1 MVMYLKKIVIF
12 LIMCISIFF
21 IGSNVKAQS
30 LGDLKGELNTL
41 EEKLEKNKQE
51 KKLTEEQIKQTEN
64 KAVEIKASI
73 EQIYSDIDTLNNE
86 IEQLNKDIEK
96 RDEEIKEVIKFVQV
110 SNGESAYMEY
120 LFGAKDFTDFIY
132 RLVVSEKMTNYNE
145 QLIDEYNQLITDNK
159 QKKVEL
165 ADNEKQLK
173 KKQEELK
180 VELDKLGDKL
190 SAISDTS
197 ISIEDDIKAQRET
210 IKMYQDMGCGENE
223 DVTSCSQRILSDIGS
238 SEDVVITSGGL
249 YRPLTSGVVTSEWGS
264 RWGGFHEGIDLSN
277 STHHIPAYSIGVG
290 VVASTIY
297 QSSCGGN
304 MVVAH
309 YNINGGMY
317 TVVYA
322 HLYSINV
329 STGQVLTPNTQVG
342 VMGGGSDTTWYDQC
356 TFGDHLHMSISTG
369 LYGIDYSSWST
380 LVSRSIN
387 PRYMVSFPA
396 NGVFWYG
403 R

>member
-12 LIMCISIFF
+12 LIACSSAFLI
-21 IGSNVKAQS
+21 NNQVEAQS
-30 LGDLKGELNTL
+30 LGDLKSELNSL
-41 EEKLEKNKQE
+41 EQKLEKNKQE
-51 KKLTEEQIKQTEN
+51 KKLTEEQIKETEE

-73 EQIYSDIDTLNNE
+73 EQIYSDIDNLNNE

-96 RDEEIKEVIKFVQV
+96 SDEEIKEVIKFVQV
-110 SNGESAYMEY
+110 SNGESAYLEY

-132 RLVVSEKMTNYNE
+132 RLVVSEKMTDYNE
-145 QLIDEYNQLITDNK
+145 QLIDEYNQMIKDNNN
-159 QKKVEL
+159 KKVEL
-165 ADNEKQLK
+165 ADNEKQLQ

-197 ISIEDDIKAQRET
+197 ISIEDDIKAQKET
-210 IKMYQDMGCGENE
+210 IKTYQDMGCGENE
-223 DVTSCSQRILSDIGS
+223 DVTACSQRILSDISS
-238 SEDVVITSGGL
+238 SESITITSGL
-249 YRPLTSGVVTSEWGS
+249 YRPLGSGVVTSEWGS

-277 STHHIPAYSIGVG
+277 STHHIPVYSIGVG

-304 MVVAH
+304 MVIAH
-309 YNINGGMY
+309 YNIDGGMY

-396 NGVFWYG
+396 NGVFWYN